1 MLGEGVIGNECKR
14 GSNCKDE
21 EGKGSSM
28 AWPGGSCRE
37 QRQLKMAASPR
48 FPTSSNGIARAEQ

>member
-1 MLGEGVIGNECKR
+1 MLGEGVIGNKCKG
-14 GSNCKDE
+14 GSNYKDE
-21 EGKGSSM
+21 EGEGSSM

-48 FPTSSNGIARAEQ
+48 FPTSSNGVARAEQ

>member
-1 MLGEGVIGNECKR
+1 MLGEGVIGNKCER
-14 GSNCKDE
+14 GSNYKDE

-28 AWPGGSCRE
+28 AWPGRSCRE

-48 FPTSSNGIARAEQ
+48 FPTSSDGVARAEQ

>member
-1 MLGEGVIGNECKR
+1 MLGEGVIGDECKGGR
-14 GSNCKDE
+14 NYKDE

-48 FPTSSNGIARAEQ
+48 FPTSSDGVARAEQ